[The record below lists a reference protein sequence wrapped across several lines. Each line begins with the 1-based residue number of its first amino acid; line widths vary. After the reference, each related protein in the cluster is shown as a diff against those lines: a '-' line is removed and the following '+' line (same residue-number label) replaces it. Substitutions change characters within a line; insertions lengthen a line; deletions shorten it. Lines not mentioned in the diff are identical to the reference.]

1 MKNRVHELS
10 DGTKAV
16 KVYVFPKYT
25 LSLATTH
32 RRDMLFALKLALAQC
47 REDIELA
54 CADPKT
60 GSYHLDRHMYLKRT
74 FVAVHVRDVEQG
86 PCPWTSVVDDHKHY
100 MVDGQ
105 SMPCSLSTSSP
116 RGRAMPI
123 QSQVGRPVGFRQRS
137 IGAIPGRSDLP
148 S

>member
-1 MKNRVHELS
+1 MKKRVHDLS

-47 REDIELA
+47 REDVELA

-60 GSYHLDRHMYLKRT
+60 GSYHLDRHM
-74 FVAVHVRDVEQG
+74 
-86 PCPWTSVVDDHKHY
+86 
-100 MVDGQ
+100 
-105 SMPCSLSTSSP
+105 
-116 RGRAMPI
+116 
-123 QSQVGRPVGFRQRS
+123 
-137 IGAIPGRSDLP
+137 
-148 S
+148 